1 MKSAGALSSRPR
13 RPFSAAAIVAT
24 ALTLSGY
31 TPAFAQTESAA
42 SAVWK
47 TAAVASSPA
56 ESISTS
62 PSPDTSATAN
72 VMVTP
77 PPDDYAPIAE
87 VPAPAP
93 VPNPRAVA
101 PASASRLG
109 NAGAS
114 NLMRTPS
121 DPNYAPNASEIP
133 SISDDTSAASTSA
146 SQQPAAEP
154 NEITNYEQEQSG
166 MLPQQLRNLQEYD
179 SGSELFTTL
188 GMRLREDRRALNTGE
203 EADGLLVSGL
213 TKNSPA
219 TEAGLHAYNAAGHN
233 MMTGVAIAGA
243 MLFPPAILLV
253 PMLDYTSI
261 GETYDLIIG
270 IDGARVRNFI
280 DYQDRTRDL
289 MPGEMIYLSVIR
301 DGKRVQL
308 TMTVPPNLTQATNS
322 TTGNTTWQ
330 GRK

>member
-1 MKSAGALSSRPR
+1 
-13 RPFSAAAIVAT
+13 
-24 ALTLSGY
+24 
-31 TPAFAQTESAA
+31 
-42 SAVWK
+42 
-47 TAAVASSPA
+47 
-56 ESISTS
+56 
-62 PSPDTSATAN
+62 
-72 VMVTP
+72 MVTP

-87 VPAPAP
+87 VPARAP
-93 VPNPRAVA
+93 VPSPRAVA

-133 SISDDTSAASTSA
+133 SISDDTSAVSTSA

-322 TTGNTTWQ
+322 TNGSPTWL

>member
-13 RPFSAAAIVAT
+13 RSLTAAAIVAT

-31 TPAFAQTESAA
+31 TPAFGQTESAA
-42 SAVWK
+42 SAVWE

-56 ESISTS
+56 VSIGTS

-93 VPNPRAVA
+93 VPSPRAVA

-114 NLMRTPS
+114 NLMRTPP

-154 NEITNYEQEQSG
+154 NEITSYEQEQSG

-330 GRK
+330 GR